1 MFSEKFSKDNLC
13 NKENQLMK
21 WKILSYPH
29 LFQTLDQS
37 TIYPDE
43 CEIDSNKNKEESF
56 EVEDSFGVLDN
67 YSGTKSAMERH
78 HEYTKKSL
86 ISKEVPLMG
95 V

>member
-1 MFSEKFSKDNLC
+1 ME
-13 NKENQLMK
+13 Q
-21 WKILSYPH
+21 Y
-29 LFQTLDQS
+29 
-37 TIYPDE
+37 DE

-95 V
+95 VQMLVSKAIFSDQHENNGVYMEDQNFWRI